1 MYTSPGKVVGVRAS
15 DRAYATLRAQILN
28 GESASGSL
36 LGEVEQ
42 AAALGMS
49 RTPVREAL
57 ARLAGDGLV
66 VAAGRNLVVAQLSA
80 DQVRELFEVRQALEE
95 QAVRLAAGRRRAA
108 DFAALALR
116 FGDSPGLL
124 GRGTAGQAEYYALID
139 EFDAAVDAAVGNA
152 YLVRALT
159 GVRTHLARIRRL
171 SRERPERLRAA
182 AGEHQLICEAIA
194 VGDAGL
200 AAHATHVHLHRSL
213 TAILAVLS
221 TAMPQPVRGD
231 HVA

>member
-1 MYTSPGKVVGVRAS
+1 MRAS
-15 DRAYATLRAQILN
+15 DRAYAAMRGQILD
-28 GESASGSL
+28 GELSSGAL

-66 VAAGRNLVVAQLSA
+66 EATGRNLMVAQLSG

-95 QAVRLAAGRRRAA
+95 QAVRLAAKRGRAG
-108 DFAALALR
+108 DFAELAGR
-116 FGDSPGLL
+116 FGDSPDLL
-124 GRGTAGQAEYYALID
+124 AQGVAGRADYYALID
-139 EFDAAVDAAVGNA
+139 DFDAAVDAAVGNT

-171 SRERPERLRAA
+171 TREHPERLRAA

-194 VGDAGL
+194 AGDAGL

-213 TAILAVLS
+213 TAILAVL
-221 TAMPQPVRGD
+221 
-231 HVA
+231 VADPAVPFRNPRVA